1 MLRKL
6 FATGSLLTVTLMSSF
21 AQQNTALE
29 VVTPPVDSTAAVA
42 EEPEKKPA
50 LTISG
55 SADVYY
61 RYDFRKQLGN
71 NYTSFTGTQN
81 AFSLGMASVKF
92 EHAGDKVSAVADLGF
107 GQRAAE
113 FAYNDAGILAAIK
126 QLYVSYSPTEN
137 LKFTA
142 GSWATHVGYELL
154 DPQLNRNY
162 SMSYM
167 FTNGPFSHT
176 GIKADFSVGK
186 SNFMVGIAN
195 PTDYR
200 LVPEDQIKKKFFLA
214 QYSIAPTDGISFYL
228 NYAGGK
234 NPDTSVV
241 NQFDFVGTFALGSKF
256 SLGVNATMNN
266 SKAWDGSKNA
276 DALTWWGAASYISF
290 DPTEVFGL
298 TLRSELFDDK
308 DGVKG
313 FGTSIFANTLSAN
326 FRVGGFTFIPELR
339 LESAGSSIYADKNG
353 VYNEKTAA
361 SFIVAAVYKF

>member
-29 VVTPPVDSTAAVA
+29 VVTPPADSTVAVA
-42 EEPEKKPA
+42 DEPEKKPA

-55 SADVYY
+55 SADTYFK
-61 RYDFRKQLGN
+61 YDFRKQGAN
-71 NYTSFTGTQN
+71 NRTSFTN
-81 AFSLGMASVKF
+81 ANNTFAVGMASVKF

-107 GQRAAE
+107 GPRAME
-113 FAYNDAGILAAIK
+113 FAYNDAGIFAAVK
-126 QLYVSYSPTEN
+126 QLYVSYSPVAA

-142 GSWATHVGYELL
+142 GTWATHVGYELV

-167 FTNGPFSHT
+167 FTNGPFTHT
-176 GIKADFSVGK
+176 GVKADITAGK
-186 SNFMVGIAN
+186 SGFMVGIAN
-195 PTDYR
+195 PTDLR
-200 LVPEDQIKKKFFLA
+200 LLPAGQIEKKFFIA
-214 QYSIAPTDGISFYL
+214 QYSLAATDGIKLYA
-228 NYAGGK
+228 NYVGGK

-241 NQFDFVGTFALGSKF
+241 NQFDFVGTFAVSSKF
-256 SLGVNATMNN
+256 NIGVNATMNN
-266 SKAWDGSKNA
+266 TKAWDGSKNV
-276 DALTWWGAASYISF
+276 DPLTWWGFATYLTV
-290 DPTEVFGL
+290 DPTETFGL

-308 DGVKG
+308 DGAKG

-339 LESAGSSIYADKNG
+339 IESAGASIYADKNG
-353 VYNEKTAA
+353 VFNEKTAA
-361 SFIVAAVYKF
+361 SFLVAAVYKF